1 VNSSLTD
8 DFVSLFRALPARV
21 RKQARKTYRLWKRDP
36 SHPSLHFK
44 RVHTSDPIYSVRIGK
59 GWRVLGLKEAG
70 GGFALG
76 AERFREMLRMT
87 ERVESHWRL
96 WKGLDGKIL
105 IVILLPCARHV
116 PLMRLANQFKN
127 ALTWRCRISRREEQ

>member
-44 RVHTSDPIYSVRIGK
+44 RAHTSEPIYSVRIGK

-70 GGFALG
+70 AMYWFWIG
-76 AERFREMLRMT
+76 
-87 ERVESHWRL
+87 SHPDYE
-96 WKGLDGKIL
+96 K
-105 IVILLPCARHV
+105 LLKQ
-116 PLMRLANQFKN
+116 L
-127 ALTWRCRISRREEQ
+127 